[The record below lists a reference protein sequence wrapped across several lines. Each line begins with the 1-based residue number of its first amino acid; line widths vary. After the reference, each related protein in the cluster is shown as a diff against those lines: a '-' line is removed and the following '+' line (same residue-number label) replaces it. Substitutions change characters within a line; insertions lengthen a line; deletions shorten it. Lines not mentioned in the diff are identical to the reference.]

1 MKKGGQA
8 ASIDDGLRLFLSP
21 GQNVAHRAKGRGLDR
36 DRRVKEQLHEALG
49 HTRLD
54 HSLDLVVVTIGEI
67 RDGPAGMGQDLVVS
81 RVEEHS
87 EGGEHLA
94 GQGPVGGRVFATAE
108 VGQSPGGFPHH
119 RGLVIRFLEELEEG
133 REGT

>member
-1 MKKGGQA
+1 
-8 ASIDDGLRLFLSP
+8 
-21 GQNVAHRAKGRGLDR
+21 
-36 DRRVKEQLHEALG
+36 VKEQLHEALG
-49 HTRLD
+49 HAGLD

-108 VGQSPGGFPHH
+108 VGQSPGGSRHH
-119 RGLVIRFLEELEEG
+119 RGLVLRFLEELEEG
-133 REGT
+133 EGGPLSSKQYHGTLDRHQQCCQGPRQPARGHRARGFEGG